1 MEEEDKKGEAI
12 VERWLKRIA
21 SENKAHSDYRDKAK
35 EAQEAYDDEKNKS
48 TYPIFWSTIELLKGA
63 IYARTPLPDVRKR
76 NHGKSPSADKVAMA
90 VEQSIAFFVDSGAIG
105 NSFERCVSDFLVT
118 GMGVAKAVLETK
130 TAQIPVMIANVLTGQ
145 PEMVLDEQTGDP
157 QTEEVIVSQVVGV
170 EHWPSKHFRWEPTSS
185 WDKVSW
191 ICYDHYLTKKEIE
204 KQFNITKLVSPKDSG
219 DSGGDESSEREMDKY
234 AKTYLV
240 HEIWDHPAGKR
251 LWLSSCHNDLLE
263 IDDLP
268 LDLVGK
274 FPTPCPM
281 MDGVKSDE
289 LIPDTYYRR
298 ISRRV
303 SRLNVLTKR
312 INALVDSIKDVGAYD
327 ASFSELDRISTLK
340 DGERVPINNLI
351 DRINQNSSG
360 RASFDAIVADVDN
373 RPRAEV
379 LRKMI
384 ETRQLEEDLFF
395 KDTGISDIVRGVSN
409 ASETAT
415 AQSIKDNWANV
426 RIGPRIKQVANYI
439 RDMYRIMAEII
450 GNNLEPDQIVKSSGI
465 TDLTPED
472 FAMLKD
478 DFMRTYVIDIETD
491 ATVAQNE
498 GLERQQRLEALKTF
512 TDYMNGMLPAV
523 QNNSL
528 PADLMKEM
536 LLFVLGSYK
545 SGRQLEDVVNALP
558 DSLKQLQSLN
568 QQNQQ
573 LQQQVSQA
581 QEQTQQLQK
590 QLGDA
595 SAKSNQIES
604 GKAGADITLKNAQAS
619 KVTEEAKQLAASN
632 AVNSFLTM
640 GQMMPQ
646 ESMQE
651 ELSEGYAA

>member
-1 MEEEDKKGEAI
+1 MEEESKSEAI
-12 VERWLKRIA
+12 VEKWLKRIA
-21 SENKAHSDYRDKAK
+21 SEEKAHAYYRKKAD
-35 EAQEAYDDEKNKS
+35 EAQAAYDDKQNES
-48 TYPIFWSTIELLKGA
+48 AYPIFWSTIELLKGA

-76 NHGKSPSADKVAMA
+76 NHGKNPSADKVAMA
-90 VEQSIAFFVDSGAIG
+90 VEQSIAFFVDSNSIG
-105 NSFERCVSDFLVT
+105 GVFERCVSDFLIT

-130 TAQIPVMIANVLTGQ
+130 TTQIPVVVANVLTGQ
-145 PEMVLDEQTGDP
+145 PEIVLDEQTGEP
-157 QTEEVIVSQVVGV
+157 KTEEVILTQSVGV
-170 EHWPSKHFRWEPTSS
+170 EHWPSKQFRWEPSAN
-185 WDKVSW
+185 WEKVSW
-191 ICYDHYLTKKEIE
+191 ICYDHYLTKKEIK
-204 KQFNITKLVSPKDSG
+204 KQFSVDQLKDSKQGYEDVGGGSG
-219 DSGGDESSEREMDKY
+219 DRELDKY
-234 AKTYLV
+234 SQTYLV
-240 HEIWDHPAGKR
+240 HEIWDHKAGKR
-251 LWLSSCHNDLLE
+251 LWISSCHDDILE

-268 LDLVGK
+268 LDLMNK

-281 MDGVKSDE
+281 MDGVKSDD
-289 LIPDTYYRR
+289 LVPDTYYRR

-303 SRLNVLTKR
+303 NRLNTLTLR

-327 ASFSELDRISTLK
+327 ASFSELDKISTLK

-373 RPRAEV
+373 RSRADV

-409 ASETAT
+409 AAETAT

-426 RIGPRIKQVANYI
+426 RIGPKIKQVANYI

-450 GNNLEPDQIVKSSGI
+450 GNNLEPEQIIKSSGV

-472 FAMLKD
+472 FATLKD
-478 DFMRTYVIDIETD
+478 DFMRTYIIDIETD
-491 ATVAQNE
+491 ATIAQNE
-498 GLERQQRLEALKTF
+498 GLEKQQRLEALKTF

-536 LLFVLGSYK
+536 LLFVLASYR

-558 DSLKQLQSLN
+558 DSMKQLQALN

-573 LQQQVSQA
+573 LQQQMAQA

-595 SAKSNQIES
+595 SAKSNQIEA
-604 GKAGADITLKNAQAS
+604 GKATADIKLKDAQAV
-619 KVTEEAKQLAASN
+619 KVSEEAKQLAASN
-632 AVNSFLTM
+632 AVNSFLAL
-640 GQMMPQ
+640 GQVMPQ